1 MAVSWTKICSMALAK
16 LGAKEITSI
25 DTDTTANAV
34 KCRALYESV
43 RDALLRSFE
52 WAFAIERTE
61 LSQLVE
67 TPEYGYEYMYTLPL
81 IPYCLRVLEM
91 EESEDF
97 EIEGRNL
104 LTNAEEC
111 KIKYIK
117 RITDPTQLDAL
128 FITLYVDAL
137 AARLAVSISNSK
149 TLKDRMDIDL
159 QASLALAK
167 EINALE
173 GCVEDRDEAQSDL
186 WVLAGR

>member
-1 MAVSWTKICSMALAK
+1 MVVSWTKICSMALAK

-117 RITDPTQLDAL
+117 RITDPTQLDTL

-137 AARLAVSISNSK
+137 AARLAISISNSK

-159 QASLALAK
+159 QASLASAK